1 MLFRILKNIE
11 KFEIQKVIKQTFIP
25 CFFAMLLFGTFS
37 SLPIVSG
44 DVSCFTSLTQ
54 TTTGNYKGGVF
65 VDSYWTDR
73 SASSDQ
79 TINPME
85 LEVAPGD
92 GPSTLAVVLTNTS
105 DEELIG
111 VKGYLKLPE
120 GYKPYGLSV
129 DPKSAAFFDQS
140 KGAKTFTNTASA
152 SYPALVSAGQ
162 TITLYFDIDV
172 TNSTKVGATAG
183 QLIAEYSTTRLKDN
197 CFSSLMNIPFILPG
211 KAILDVVSQ
220 NQYLYPETANPVTIS
235 ISNDGTADATGVVAT
250 IVGLGDQGSRSSGSG
265 SSVTLQSSDTKLV
278 NLGPNTFNIG
288 IIPAGKTIDVHTILF
303 PDSTAAGT
311 VQNLDLQ
318 INYGNS
324 YGYKQTITQTTGLVV
339 SPQPASSSLIVTSS
353 SEVSPPLITAGKVDD
368 YKFEVKNNSDIPM
381 TDLLLTL
388 SSGSDSVKIVGNSKW
403 TIDELPAGSTQE
415 LTAQIFSSTSIINTP
430 ISFTLTSEYITN
442 GESKT
447 DSSTLGAY
455 VSGNINLVFYD
466 VSVNQIGNS
475 LYVVGNVLNQGST
488 TGKFASI
495 ELVSYPTQTPPNTDA
510 TSSND
515 AMAQNNPGISGKSNQ
530 NQKIAPQYIGDLNE
544 ESSIPFSIPLPMRSL
559 SPGTYPFTF
568 KIVYADDLKNFHEIE
583 FNQQVTVS
591 PIQQSGGPNQRQGGG
606 SSNDLSTFVILGLV
620 GGSAATAIVLVKKRK
635 FSKLKFKTHSNFND
649 DDIEKLLDSSTNS
662 KQNKSAEK

>member
-1 MLFRILKNIE
+1 MVLGILKNMGML
-11 KFEIQKVIKQTFIP
+11 EIQNVIKQTLVT
-25 CFFAMLLFGTFS
+25 CFFVMFLFGS
-37 SLPIVSG
+37 YSG
-44 DVSCFTSLTQ
+44 LQIASGELSCYTSLTQ

-73 SASSDQ
+73 SASSEQ
-79 TINPME
+79 TINPIE

-105 DEELIG
+105 DEDLIG

-120 GYKPYGLSV
+120 GYKPYGLSI

-140 KGAKTFTNTASA
+140 KGAKTFTNTAAA
-152 SYPALVSAGQ
+152 SYPALVSPGQ
-162 TITLYFDIDV
+162 TITLYFDIDI
-172 TNSTKVGATAG
+172 TNSTKVGVTAG
-183 QLIAEYSTTRLKDN
+183 QLIAEYSTVRLSSN
-197 CFSSLMNIPFILPG
+197 CFSTLINIPFILPG

-220 NQYLYPETANPVTIS
+220 NQYLYPETSNPVTIS
-235 ISNDGTADATGVVAT
+235 ISNKGSADATGVVAS
-250 IVGLGDQGSRSSGSG
+250 IVSLGDQGSRSSGSG
-265 SSVTLQSSDTKLV
+265 SSVTLQSSDTKIV

-288 IIPAGKTIDVHTILF
+288 IIPAGKTVDIHTILF
-303 PDSTAAGT
+303 PDSTAAAT
-311 VQNLDLQ
+311 VQNLELQ
-318 INYGNS
+318 VTYGNS

-368 YKFEVKNNSDIPM
+368 YKFEIKNNSDIPM
-381 TDLLLTL
+381 TDFLLTL
-388 SSGSDSVKIVGNSKW
+388 TSGSDSVKIVGNSKW
-403 TIDELPAGSTQE
+403 TIDNLSPGESQY

-430 ISFTLTSEYITN
+430 ISFTLTTEYISN

-447 DSSTLGAY
+447 DTSTLGAY

-466 VSVNQIGNS
+466 VSVNQIGNA

-495 ELVSYPTQTPPNTDA
+495 ELVSYPMQSSTNTDQ
-510 TSSND
+510 TLGND
-515 AMAQNNPGISGKSNQ
+515 AMKQNNQGDSGKPNQ
-530 NQKIAPQYIGDLNE
+530 NQKLAPQYIGDLNE

-583 FNQQVTVS
+583 FNQQVVVN

-620 GGSAATAIVLVKKRK
+620 GGSVATAIVLVKKRK
-635 FSKLKFKTHSNFND
+635 FSKLKFKTSSNFND
-649 DDIEKLLDSSTNS
+649 DDIEKLLDSSIDS
-662 KQNKSAEK
+662 MKNKSAEK

>member
-1 MLFRILKNIE
+1 MSVIVLKNMG
-11 KFEIQKVIKQTFIP
+11 KFVTLNVIKQTLIP
-25 CFFAMLLFGTFS
+25 CFFAILLFGTFS
-37 SLPIVSG
+37 SIPIASG
-44 DVSCFTSLTQ
+44 EISCFTSLTQ

-73 SASSDQ
+73 SASSEQ
-79 TINPME
+79 TLNPIE

-111 VKGYLKLPE
+111 VKGYLRLPE

-152 SYPALVSAGQ
+152 SYPALVSPGQ
-162 TITLYFDIDV
+162 TITLYFDIDI

-183 QLIAEYSTTRLKDN
+183 QMIAEYSTIRLSDN
-197 CFSSLMNIPFILPG
+197 CFSALINVPFILPG

-220 NQYLYPETANPVTIS
+220 NQYLYPETSNPVTIS
-235 ISNDGTADATGVVAT
+235 IANKGSADATGVVAS
-250 IVGLGDQGSRSSGSG
+250 IVSLGDQGSRSSGSG
-265 SSVTLQSSDTKLV
+265 SSVTLQSSDTKIV

-288 IIPAGKTIDVHTILF
+288 VIPAGKTIDIHTILF
-303 PDSTAAGT
+303 PDNTAAAT
-311 VQNLDLQ
+311 VQNLELQ
-318 INYGNS
+318 VTYGNS
-324 YGYKQTITQTTGLVV
+324 YGYKQTIIQTTGLVV

-368 YKFEVKNNSDIPM
+368 YKFEIKNNSDSPM

-388 SSGSDSVKIVGNSKW
+388 TSGSDSVKIVGNSKW
-403 TIDELPAGSTQE
+403 TINDLQPGSSHS

-430 ISFTLTSEYITN
+430 ISFTLTTEYISN

-447 DSSTLGAY
+447 DTSTLGAY

-466 VSVNQIGNS
+466 VAVNQIGNT

-495 ELVSYPTQTPPNTDA
+495 ELVSYPTPSSNTDP
-510 TSSND
+510 TLGNEGV
-515 AMAQNNPGISGKSNQ
+515 QNNQGGTGNPNQ
-530 NQKIAPQYIGDLNE
+530 NQKIAPQYMGDINE

-559 SPGTYPFTF
+559 SPGIYPFTF
-568 KIVYADDLKNFHEIE
+568 KIIYADDLKNFHELE
-583 FNQQVTVS
+583 FTQQVTVN
-591 PIQQSGGPNQRQGGG
+591 PIQQSGGPNQRQGGDA
-606 SSNDLSTFVILGLV
+606 SNDLSTFVIVGLV
-620 GGSAATAIVLVKKRK
+620 GGSVATSVVLVKKRK
-635 FSKLKFKTHSNFND
+635 FSKLKFKTHNNFND
-649 DDIEKLLDSSTNS
+649 DEIEKLLDSSTDS
-662 KQNKSAEK
+662 KHNKSAEK